1 LKMYGVLVGERE
13 AGEPSLCSLNHKMD
27 KILGFFVILI
37 LTTIISLKGEDI
49 CFRK

>member
-1 LKMYGVLVGERE
+1 MKVYGVLAAEIE
-13 AGEPSLCSLNHKMD
+13 AGEPSLCSFNHKMD